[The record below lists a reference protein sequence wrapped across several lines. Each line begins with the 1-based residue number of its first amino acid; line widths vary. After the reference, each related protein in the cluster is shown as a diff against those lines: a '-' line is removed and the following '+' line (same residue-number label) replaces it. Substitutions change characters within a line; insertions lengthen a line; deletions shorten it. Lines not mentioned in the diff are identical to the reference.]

1 MILGECCFFMV
12 EQVFPANGGVLLRHD
27 ANTQRTGVGERRP
40 KGRENFLCLNFCLA
54 KKYELYFT
62 IPWTGKKGPF
72 SLPFMADG
80 LTGVLPYV
88 KLFSQVY

>member
-40 KGRENFLCLNFCLA
+40 KGRENFLMFKFLSYQ
-54 KKYELYFT
+54 K
-62 IPWTGKKGPF
+62 I
-72 SLPFMADG
+72 
-80 LTGVLPYV
+80 
-88 KLFSQVY
+88 